1 VRDRKHIVKF
11 TGKIITGPDI
21 ISRGFVFEDASQ
33 ELLSEVKEVV
43 MEALESMGKE
53 IRSEWPLVQAG
64 VKSTLR
70 KYIMKKMERRPMIL
84 PLIIEV

>member
-1 VRDRKHIVKF
+1 VIIIIGIEKLTGRIV
-11 TGKIITGPDI
+11 TGPDI

-33 ELLSEVKEVV
+33 ELLTEVKDVV
-43 MEALESMGKE
+43 MDALESMGKE
-53 IRSEWPLVQAG
+53 IKSEWPLVQAG

-70 KYIMKKMERRPMIL
+70 KYIFKKMDRKPMIL